1 MFSIQSFIVFIT
13 SINPPLFLIKYKCFV
28 TYTMLLDSLNNKS
41 ISKMT
46 KYVTMQQIFFDQTKS
61 EERDV
66 ADALDEQSLSL
77 GAKQAMHL
85 ALNMKN
91 VINKDKE

>member
-1 MFSIQSFIVFIT
+1 
-13 SINPPLFLIKYKCFV
+13 
-28 TYTMLLDSLNNKS
+28 
-41 ISKMT
+41 MT

-77 GAKQAMHL
+77 GVKQAMHL

-91 VINKDKE
+91 VINKDKGYKDGN

>member
-1 MFSIQSFIVFIT
+1 
-13 SINPPLFLIKYKCFV
+13 
-28 TYTMLLDSLNNKS
+28 
-41 ISKMT
+41 MT

-77 GAKQAMHL
+77 GAKQAMRL

-91 VINKDKE
+91 VINKDKGYKDGN